1 VIGEMP
7 QAIEAHLG
15 SRQVARVIY
24 GSIIGL
30 ALVVAL
36 QVHPPSSGVVVASL
50 WATALAVGLAE
61 LYSEIVGTETRT
73 RHRIAHSEVVH
84 ILDEVGAVAFG
95 IAFPSVFFLLAALG
109 VLDLDS
115 AFNVAKW
122 SGLGLIGAYGF
133 GAARLAG
140 ASVVA
145 SLVQAFAVGAIGG
158 VLIAVKALLH

>member
-1 VIGEMP
+1 VIGAML
-7 QAIEAHLG
+7 QAIEAHLE

-36 QVHPPSSGVVVASL
+36 QAHPPSAGLVVASL

-73 RHRIAHSEVVH
+73 RHRIARAEVVH

-95 IAFPSVFFLLAALG
+95 IAFPSVFFILAALKAID
-109 VLDLDS
+109 VDT

-140 ASVVA
+140 AGLAA

-158 VLIAVKALLH
+158 LLIAVKALLH